1 MRYFLQRLLQFLIVF
16 FIVTFGV
23 MVLLR
28 LGLDGPGDPA
38 RTLLGGAATPE
49 QIEATN
55 EKYHLDSNY
64 FVQYWYWLKGMLTGD
79 FGYSVTNNLPVADL
93 MKGRVMTT
101 LLLGFYA
108 MTHRRARSPS
118 RSAST
123 RRTGVTA
130 SSTSRPAASRS
141 CSSPYPASSSPCS

>member
-1 MRYFLQRLLQFLIVF
+1 MVAGAANALRLQRLLQFAIVF
-16 FIVTFGV
+16 FVVTFGV

-28 LGLDGPGDPA
+28 LGLDAPGDPA
-38 RTLLGGAATPE
+38 RTLLGGAATQE
-49 QIEATN
+49 QIEATT

-64 FVQYWYWLKGMLTGD
+64 LVQYWYWLKGMLTGD

-108 MTHRRARSPS
+108 MTIGVLIAVPLGVYQAYRRDRFFDTRRA
-118 RSAST
+118 
-123 RRTGVTA
+123 
-130 SSTSRPAASRS
+130 
-141 CSSPYPASSSPCS
+141 

>member
-1 MRYFLQRLLQFLIVF
+1 M
-16 FIVTFGV
+16 
-23 MVLLR
+23 
-28 LGLDGPGDPA
+28 A
-38 RTLLGGAATPE
+38 AATPE

-64 FVQYWYWLKGMLTGD
+64 LVQYWYWLKGMLTGD
-79 FGYSVTNNLPVADL
+79 FGYSVINNLPVADL

-108 MTHRRARSPS
+108 MTLGVLDRRA

-130 SSTSRPAASRS
+130 SSTSRRAASRS